1 MFMNDRYNIVSEL
14 KEKIDGLEYSINR
27 LRMDLSKEANELS
40 ELGNQMQAIK
50 SLYDMKRLSVMQM
63 TRKIDDK
70 NRILNEAKNAY
81 NKIMIN
87 TSKLIDAIGNE
98 TNNNN
103 YYY

>member
-63 TRKIDDK
+63 TRKIVDK
-70 NRILNEAKNAY
+70 NRILKEEKNAY

>member
-1 MFMNDRYNIVSEL
+1 
-14 KEKIDGLEYSINR
+14 
-27 LRMDLSKEANELS
+27 
-40 ELGNQMQAIK
+40 
-50 SLYDMKRLSVMQM
+50 MKRLSVMQM

-70 NRILNEAKNAY
+70 NKILNEAKNAY